1 MPAIAHERAQ
11 RATPYADFEIF
22 CNEYHHYLGMFQ
34 SVPSREEME
43 QMLLTEMA
51 FAARCEQARANEQ
64 ASGGLWAVG
73 VRAAS
78 ARFRVPSVV
87 MRTPGLTGLGTW
99 GYLIEITGVRELQC
113 NYAVIS
119 GVVFQ
124 LHEICMP

>member
-1 MPAIAHERAQ
+1 
-11 RATPYADFEIF
+11 
-22 CNEYHHYLGMFQ
+22 MFQ

-113 NYAVIS
+113 NYTVIS

-124 LHEICMP
+124 LHEICMPYIVPVIDGIA

>member
-1 MPAIAHERAQ
+1 MQSADLGLPLHKLTSSS
-11 RATPYADFEIF
+11 TP
-22 CNEYHHYLGMFQ
+22 H
-34 SVPSREEME
+34 S
-43 QMLLTEMA
+43 
-51 FAARCEQARANEQ
+51 EQARANEQ

-113 NYAVIS
+113 NYTVIS

-124 LHEICMP
+124 LHEICMPYIVPVIDGIA